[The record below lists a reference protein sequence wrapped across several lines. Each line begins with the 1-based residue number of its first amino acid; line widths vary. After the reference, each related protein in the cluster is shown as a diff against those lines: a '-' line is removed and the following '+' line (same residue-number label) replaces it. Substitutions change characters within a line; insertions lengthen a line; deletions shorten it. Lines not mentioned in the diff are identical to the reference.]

1 VSVDVAGM
9 RARVAGGEGRGE
21 VALGAADE
29 AVATA
34 ALSDSPLLRATAAL
48 DRARVLASLGAPAR
62 ADAEA
67 RRAEEHFSDKGHLPG
82 VRAARTLQVW
92 LGGGRARASQAG
104 SGGVT
109 ERG

>member
-1 VSVDVAGM
+1 
-9 RARVAGGEGRGE
+9 GE
-21 VALGAADE
+21 VALAAADE

-82 VRAARTLQVW
+82 VRAARTLPVG
-92 LGGGRARASQAG
+92 LVAVRARTTTTEKAS
-104 SGGVT
+104 
-109 ERG
+109 